1 MTHQS
6 GFSKVS
12 ILSDYYKNYYS
23 KLFGN
28 EDGKAIGNKFFH
40 KTLDN
45 QMWKNAKHIQK
56 KGLRIL
62 EVGAGQGEHLK
73 FVTQLSRIKEY
84 VLLDLQKPTVI
95 GDYPFQVSL
104 VEGNVENLPFE
115 TNSFD
120 IVISTCVFH
129 HLEDPLKGFS
139 ELLRVSNTAIQNP
152 NLSIIQKQQSTIV
165 IALPAD
171 PGLFYTFYKKIFM
184 HKVMRKVGIDDPQ
197 LIYFIEHRN
206 SIQHLRKFFRVVFK
220 AQANILYFP
229 SRIPI
234 VGFNAMLIFSAKL

>member
-1 MTHQS
+1 MTNQS
-6 GFSKVS
+6 GLNRVS
-12 ILSDYYKNYYS
+12 ILSNYYKTYYS

-28 EDGKAIGNKFFH
+28 VDAKAIGNKFFH

-45 QMWKNAKHIQK
+45 QMWKTAKHIQK
-56 KGLRIL
+56 KRLRIL
-62 EVGAGQGEHLK
+62 EVGAGQGEHLN
-73 FVTQLSRIKEY
+73 FVTQLSRIEEY

-104 VEGNVENLPFE
+104 VQGNVENLPFE

-129 HLEDPLKGFS
+129 HLEDPLKAFS
-139 ELLRVSNTAIQNP
+139 ELLRVSKTAIQNP
-152 NLSIIQKQQSTIV
+152 NLSIIRKQQSTIV

-171 PGLFYTFYKKIFM
+171 PGFFNTLYKKMFM
-184 HKVMRKVGIDDPQ
+184 HKVMRKVGIEDPQ

-206 SIQHLRKFFRVVFK
+206 SIQHLRKFFKVVFK
-220 AQANILYFP
+220 AQGKILYFP
-229 SRIPI
+229 SKIPI
-234 VGFNAMLIFSAKL
+234 VGLNAMLIFSAKL